1 MYLLVFKFFLTNK
14 YMWSGAEIGAL
25 IITCGSVFTG
35 LIAQIQLSR
44 CKNIR
49 CCFGLWS
56 CDREV
61 PDVEPN
67 ADTGI
72 ELTPTS
78 INTEQE
84 L

>member
-1 MYLLVFKFFLTNK
+1 
-14 YMWSGAEIGAL
+14 MWSGAEIGAL

-44 CKNIR
+44 CKNIK

-61 PDVEPN
+61 PDVTPAIN
-67 ADTGI
+67 AS
-72 ELTPTS
+72 ELTEEDS
-78 INTEQE
+78 
-84 L
+84 

>member
-1 MYLLVFKFFLTNK
+1 
-14 YMWSGAEIGAL
+14 MWSGAEIGAL

-49 CCFGLWS
+49 CCFGLWT

-61 PDVEPN
+61 PDIEPT
-67 ADTGI
+67 AEI
-72 ELTPTS
+72 ELTPTTT
-78 INTEQE
+78 IENTEEE

>member
-1 MYLLVFKFFLTNK
+1 
-14 YMWSGAEIGAL
+14 MWSGAEIGAL

-44 CKNIR
+44 CKKIN
-49 CCFGLWS
+49 CCWGLWN

-61 PDVEPN
+61 PDIVEN
-67 ADTGI
+67 ET
-72 ELTPTS
+72 ELTPTTE
-78 INTEQE
+78 NTEQE